1 MVLWI
6 GAIDLVKL
14 RLDHVVLQLLSG
26 LRLVVVHSVR
36 RYPRSFRL
44 GVIVLVEFLDVK
56 ATTAL
61 VHVHSLV
68 AHWALDLNSLS
79 SVAFLGI
86 KFPSVTTHRL
96 NSHNL
101 TLLVVT
107 GSVIVWG

>member
-1 MVLWI
+1 MLLVLWI

-36 RYPRSFRL
+36 RHPRSFRL
-44 GVIVLVEFLDVK
+44 GVIVLVELLNVK

-68 AHWALDLNSLS
+68 SHWALDLDSLS

-86 KFPSVTTHRL
+86 
-96 NSHNL
+96 
-101 TLLVVT
+101 
-107 GSVIVWG
+107 